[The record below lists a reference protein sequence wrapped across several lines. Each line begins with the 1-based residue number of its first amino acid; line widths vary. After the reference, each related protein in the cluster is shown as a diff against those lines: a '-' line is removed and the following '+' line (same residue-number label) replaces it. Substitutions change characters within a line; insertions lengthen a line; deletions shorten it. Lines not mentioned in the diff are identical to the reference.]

1 MRMTRIKCCGYNYI
15 CHKLNDDDG
24 CWGNGDNKEEGDGC
38 RGKDGNEEEQVIH
51 VSCGSNNAT
60 AELAMFYLEEQ
71 EHTDHHLDH
80 GSGKARYCKQCG
92 VKYMEVMGNKIIG
105 CLPESLSMEYANLKK
120 NDTNCE
126 NLFKNGYTILELD
139 EAGSLTATL
148 LSDAVY
154 NELSS
159 SKKVQMKPRQ
169 SCIPTKNRNTGRK
182 WAQLYHLTRAHPMSR
197 RRGLESD
204 TRKNDPTSL
213 SSMSVMA
220 LAENFQNTLI
230 RTIFPDEHYATLAS
244 TCKKHLDSNY
254 EDGLQMFDLMSIVCL
269 SRDNKTLERQCP
281 HIDSRDGNINVSL
294 PYLCGGKGYSLFF
307 VPGTHLLKEHKQ
319 EMVVPHKALEEVSL
333 DARNGGQVKKV
344 LVYFDNVIHSGGACT
359 MSKEEH
365 SEFWEN
371 KQPNEW
377 PIRRWGKPT
386 DVTFQLKLLNN
397 NLQSGVNAD
406 MESVIWYK
414 DEKEQPACTKS
425 FEGYI
430 EDNTKEWEDLKKEF
444 FNKWVETCG
453 KGVPPINQT
462 ATTTHIRG
470 GSQKRR
476 RTSKL

>member
-1 MRMTRIKCCGYNYI
+1 MTRIKCCGYNYI
-15 CHKLNDDDG
+15 GHNG
-24 CWGNGDNKEEGDGC
+24 CRGNGDNKEEGDGC
-38 RGKDGNEEEQVIH
+38 RGKDVNEEEQVIH
-51 VSCGSNNAT
+51 VSCGSNKNAAT
-60 AELAMFYLEEQ
+60 AKLAMFYLEEQ
-71 EHTDHHLDH
+71 EHTSHHLDH
-80 GSGKARYCKQCG
+80 GSGKARYCNQCG
-92 VKYMEVMGNKIIG
+92 VKYMKVMGNKIIG

-139 EAGSLTATL
+139 EVGSLTATL

-159 SKKVQMKPRQ
+159 SKKVQVKTLRQ
-169 SCIPTKNRNTGRK
+169 SCISTKNRNTGRK
-182 WAQLYHLTRAHPMSR
+182 WAQLYHLARAHAMSL
-197 RRGLESD
+197 RRGIESD
-204 TRKNDPTSL
+204 TRKNDPTTQ

-244 TCKKHLDSNY
+244 TWKKQHLDSNY
-254 EDGLQMFDLMSIVCL
+254 ENGLRMFDLMSIVCL
-269 SRDNKTLERQCP
+269 SRNNKTLERQCP

-294 PYLCGGKGYSLFF
+294 PYLCGGEGYSLFF

-319 EMVVPHKALEEVSL
+319 EMVVPQKALEEVSL

-371 KQPNEW
+371 KEPNEW
-377 PIRRWGKPT
+377 PICGWDTPT

-397 NLQSGVNAD
+397 NLQSNAD
-406 MESVIWYK
+406 MESIIWYK
-414 DEKEQPACTKS
+414 DEKGCKGQPACTKS

-430 EDNTKEWEDLKKEF
+430 KDNTKEWEDLKKEF
-444 FNKWVETCG
+444 FNKWVETLG
-453 KGVPPINQT
+453 KGVPPDQT

-470 GSQKRR
+470 GSQKRK
-476 RTSKL
+476 RTKNN